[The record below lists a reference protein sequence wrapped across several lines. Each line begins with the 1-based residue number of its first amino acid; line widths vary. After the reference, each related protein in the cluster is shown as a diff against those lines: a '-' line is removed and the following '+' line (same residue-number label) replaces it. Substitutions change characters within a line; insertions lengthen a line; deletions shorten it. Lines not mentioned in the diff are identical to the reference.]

1 MGLAPGGDDA
11 MKTWMMLAGMLG
23 MLVQGAMA
31 GVQTRAVEYRD
42 GEVVLEGVLAWDDAV
57 EGPRPGVVVIHAW
70 TGLGD
75 YEQRRA
81 RELADLGYAALAIDM
96 YGKDVR
102 PQGREEAGAL
112 SGRFKADRGLMRSRA
127 RAGLD
132 ALAAEAI
139 CAGQPMAAIGYCFG
153 GTVALEL
160 ARSGAPLAG
169 TVSIHGNL
177 DTPNPEDAAQIQGP
191 VLVLHGGDDPVV
203 PPAEV
208 LAFQEEMRAA
218 GVDWQFTAYGG
229 AVHAFSDP
237 SRGAAYHPAA
247 DRRSWQSLKNFLEEI
262 FAR

>member
-1 MGLAPGGDDA
+1 
-11 MKTWMMLAGMLG
+11 MKTWMMLAGMWAVLA
-23 MLVQGAMA
+23 QGVMA
-31 GVQTRAVEYRD
+31 GVQTLTVEYRD
-42 GEVVLEGVLAWDDAV
+42 GEIVLEGILAWDDAV

-81 RELADLGYAALAIDM
+81 RELAELGYAALAIDM
-96 YGKDVR
+96 YGKGVR
-102 PQGREEAGAL
+102 PQGREEAAAL
-112 SGRFKADRGLMRSRA
+112 SGRFKADRSLMRSRA

-139 CAGQPMAAIGYCFG
+139 CAGQPMAVMGYCFG

-177 DTPNPEDAAQIQGP
+177 DTPHPEDAAQIQGP

-208 LAFQEEMRAA
+208 LAFQEEMRSAS
-218 GVDWQFTAYGG
+218 VDWQFTAYGG

-247 DRRSWQSLKNFLEEI
+247 DRRSWQALKHFLEEV
-262 FAR
+262 FRR